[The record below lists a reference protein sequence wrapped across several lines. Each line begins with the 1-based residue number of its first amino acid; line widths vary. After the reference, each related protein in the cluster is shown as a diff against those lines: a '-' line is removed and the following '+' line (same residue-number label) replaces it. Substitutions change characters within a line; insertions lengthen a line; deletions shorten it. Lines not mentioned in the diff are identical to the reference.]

1 MTWLEDSLEQIAD
14 DAAVEFTVSARHLGT
29 GARFDVR
36 ADVPWTAGSTYKL
49 IVAAAWLEAVSE
61 GIADPRRRILVDEHV
76 RRDGP
81 TGLSLSDDPV
91 ELSYRDLVRSM
102 LIVSDNTAAHWIW
115 SDLGAEYIQEKLNT
129 WGADA
134 TSIVDTGRQDF
145 SRRELTTGDDLW
157 PNELEMFTSEKTD
170 LQLFSVTSASDLR
183 SILERLWTNQLATPE
198 LCSWMRAVL
207 GQQLFRHRLASGFDY
222 DGVEVAGKTGT
233 WGPYRHEAG
242 AVTHPG
248 EPPVIISVMT
258 RSARAA
264 QQQPLAHAAVG
275 HIAAVI
281 VQAMRQGW
289 TGE

>member
-36 ADVPWTAGSTYKL
+36 AEAPWTAGSTYKL
-49 IVAAAWLEAVSE
+49 ILAAAWLEAVTE
-61 GIADPRRRILVDEHV
+61 GIADPHRRVLIDERI

-81 TGLSLSDDPV
+81 TGLSLTDDPV

-115 SDLGAEYIQEKLNT
+115 SDLGADYIQEKLSA
-129 WGADA
+129 WGTTA
-134 TSIVDTGRQDF
+134 SRIVDTGRQDF
-145 SRRELTTGDDLW
+145 PGANLVTGNGLW
-157 PNELEMFTSEKTD
+157 PSELDIFTSEKTD
-170 LQLFSVTSASDLR
+170 LQLFSVTCASDLR
-183 SILERLWTNQLATPE
+183 VILERLWTGQLATPK
-198 LCSWMRAVL
+198 LCSWLQSVL

-242 AVTHPG
+242 VVTHPG
-248 EPPVIISVMT
+248 EPPVVISVMT
-258 RSARAA
+258 RSARVA

-275 HIAAVI
+275 HIAAAI
-281 VQAMRQGW
+281 VQSMRQGW

>member
-14 DAAVEFTVSARHLGT
+14 DAAVEFAASARHLGT

-49 IVAAAWLEAVSE
+49 ILAAAWLEAVAE
-61 GIADPRRRILVDEHV
+61 GVADPHRRVLIDEHA

-81 TGLSLSDDPV
+81 TGLSLADDPV

-115 SDLGAEYIQEKLNT
+115 SDLEAEYIQEKLNA
-129 WGADA
+129 WGAA
-134 TSIVDTGRQDF
+134 ASSIVDTGWQDF
-145 SRRELTTGDDLW
+145 SRVELGSGDDLW
-157 PNELEMFTSEKTD
+157 PGELEAFTSEKTD

-183 SILERLWTNQLATPE
+183 VILERLWTDQLATPA
-198 LCSWMRAVL
+198 LCSWLRSVL

-242 AVTHPG
+242 VVSHPG
-248 EPPVIISVMT
+248 EPPVVISVMT

-275 HIAAVI
+275 HIAAAI
-281 VQAMRQGW
+281 VQSMRQGW
-289 TGE
+289 AGE